1 MTDETVL
8 VLGGGGSRGIAHIG
22 VLQALEENNIT
33 IDRIVGTSAGSMM
46 GALYAYHKSADRL
59 KEIIYASSKKDLVRK
74 SLNIFKG
81 LSEGH
86 GVEEFISSNTDQAD
100 FDQLQIPFSAVSVD
114 LTTGELIEIT
124 HGPVS
129 KAVQCSCA
137 LPPIF
142 HPVKYMDRILVDGGA
157 VAPVP
162 AIVAKRH
169 NPRLIIAVNVGIEL
183 PDKNP
188 KLALGVMFRYGLIRI
203 HELDHRTAADADVVI
218 RPHIPG
224 ADILDDK
231 DKQGLIDKGYQA
243 ALQQINTIKQLLS
256 TA

>member
-1 MTDETVL
+1 MTDETIL

-22 VLQALEENNIT
+22 VLQCLEEHSIT
-33 IDRIVGTSAGSMM
+33 VDRIIGTSAGSMM
-46 GALYAYHKSADRL
+46 GALYAYHKDVDKL
-59 KEIIYASSKKDLVRK
+59 KAIIEASSKKDLVKK

-86 GVEEFISSNTDQAD
+86 GVEEFISSNTNHAT
-100 FDQLQIPFSAVSVD
+100 FDDLKLPFSAVSVD
-114 LTTGELIEIT
+114 LTTGELVEIT

-142 HPVKYMDRILVDGGA
+142 HPVKYLDRILVDGGA
-157 VAPVP
+157 IAPVP
-162 AIVAKRH
+162 AIVAKRY
-169 NPRLIIAVNVGIEL
+169 NPKLIIAVNVGIEL

-231 DKQGLIDKGYQA
+231 DKQGLISKGYQA
-243 ALQQINTIKQLLS
+243 AQQQIDSIKQLLS
-256 TA
+256 

>member
-1 MTDETVL
+1 MSDEVVL
-8 VLGGGGSRGIAHIG
+8 VLGGGGSRGIAHVG
-22 VLQALEENNIT
+22 VLQCLEEHNISV
-33 IDRIVGTSAGSMM
+33 DRIIGTSAGSMM
-46 GALYAYHKSADRL
+46 GALYAYHKDVNQL
-59 KEIIYASSKKDLVRK
+59 KSIIEASSKNDLVKK

-86 GVEEFISSNTDQAD
+86 GVETFISENTNNAT
-100 FDQLQIPFSAVSVD
+100 FDQLKIPFSAVAVD
-114 LTTGELIEIT
+114 LSTGELIEIT
-124 HGPVS
+124 HGPVA
-129 KAVQCSCA
+129 KAVKCSCA

-142 HPVKYMDRILVDGGA
+142 HPVKYMDRTLVDGGA

-162 AIVAKRH
+162 VIVAKRYD
-169 NPRLIIAVNVGIEL
+169 PKLIIAVNVGIEL

-188 KLALGVMFRYGLIRI
+188 KMALGVMFRYGLIRI

-231 DKQGLIDKGYQA
+231 DKNGLIEKGYRA
-243 ALQQINTIKQLLS
+243 ANEQIKHIKQLLS
-256 TA
+256 